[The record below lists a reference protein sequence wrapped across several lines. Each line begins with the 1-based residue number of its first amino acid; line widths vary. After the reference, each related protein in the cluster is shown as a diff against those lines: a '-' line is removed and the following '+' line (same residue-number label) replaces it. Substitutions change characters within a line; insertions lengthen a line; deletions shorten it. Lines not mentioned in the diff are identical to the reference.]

1 MIKMSK
7 QLTDKITF
15 RNGAELKYRMVQ
27 APMQTWSGLDRGR
40 VSQATKDYYARRS
53 NAAAMVITEYCYVSE
68 AGGPARTTSTDD
80 QQLGI
85 FDDTH
90 KEGFSEI
97 AQSLQKD
104 GNLAVMQI
112 AHAGREANYRGRQ
125 GQTVFAPSAIEFSF
139 LDYPLTEM
147 TNEDIEQVIRD
158 FAAATKRAIDLG
170 YDGVEIHGANHY
182 LPQQFFSK
190 FSNTREDK
198 WGGSLENRMRFA
210 VDVTKAVMDVIDA
223 HAPKDFIVGYRI
235 SPEEIHGSNEGYL
248 IEESTQLVK
257 KLVETY
263 PLDYVHVSMA
273 KYNDKPQGHDKTYAE
288 YMREVLD
295 DETKLIIVGDVMS
308 EEDAQDALNYADLVA
323 VGRATLIDADFG
335 GKIQAGRGGEIIRE
349 ISPEQI
355 DESKLP
361 DGLVNV
367 FSTPAMQPILPGRES
382 IYHLHTGGLDESTI
396 KDGTSSSY
404 NIDED

>member
-1 MIKMSK
+1 MSK

-158 FAAATKRAIDLG
+158 FAAATKRAINLG

-182 LPQQFFSK
+182 LLQQFFSK
-190 FSNTREDK
+190 FSNTRENK

-210 VDVTKAVMDVIDA
+210 IEVTKAVMNVIEE
-223 HAPKDFIVGYRI
+223 HAPKGFIVGYRI
-235 SPEEIHGSNEGYL
+235 SPEELHGSNEGYL

-263 PLDYVHVSMA
+263 PLDYIHVSMA
-273 KYNDKPQGHDKTYAE
+273 NYDDRPNGHDKTYAE
-288 YMREVLD
+288 CMREVLD
-295 DETKLIIVGDVMS
+295 DETKLIIVGDVMN

-323 VGRATLIDADFG
+323 VGRATLIDPDFG
-335 GKIQAGRGGEIIRE
+335 GKIQAGRGGEIIHE

-355 DESKLP
+355 LESKLP
-361 DGLVNV
+361 DGMVNV

-382 IYHLHTGGLDESTI
+382 IYHLHKGGLDESTI
-396 KDGTSSSY
+396 KDGTSASY
-404 NIDED
+404 NIDEE

>member
-1 MIKMSK
+1 MSK
-7 QLTDKITF
+7 QLTDKVTF
-15 RNGAELKYRMVQ
+15 RNGAELNYRIVQ
-27 APMQTWSGLDRGR
+27 APMQTWSGVDRGR

-68 AGGPARTTSTDD
+68 AGGPARTMSTDD

-85 FDDTH
+85 FTDAH
-90 KEGFSEI
+90 KEGYAEI
-97 AQSLQKD
+97 AESLQKD

-125 GQTVFAPSAIEFSF
+125 GETVYAPSAIEFSF

-147 TNEDIEQVIRD
+147 TNEDIEKIIRD
-158 FAAATKRAIDLG
+158 FADATKRAIDLG

-190 FSNTREDK
+190 FSNIREDK

-210 VDVTKAVMDVIDA
+210 MEVTKAVMDVVEE
-223 HAPKDFIVGYRI
+223 HAPENFIVGYRI
-235 SPEEIHGSNEGYL
+235 SPEEVHGSNEGYF

-263 PLDYVHVSMA
+263 PLDYLHVSMA
-273 KYNDKPQGHDKTYAE
+273 RYDDKPEGQDKTYAE

-295 DETKLIIVGDVMS
+295 DETKLIIVGDVMN
-308 EEDAQDALNYADLVA
+308 EEDAQDALNYADLIA
-323 VGRATLIDADFG
+323 VGRATLIDPEFG
-335 GKIQAGRGGEIIRE
+335 GKIQEGRGEEIIQE
-349 ISPEQI
+349 ITPEQI
-355 DESKLP
+355 EAAKLT
-361 DGLVNV
+361 DGIVNV

-382 IYHLHTGGLDESTI
+382 IYHLHKGGLDESTI
-396 KDGTSSSY
+396 KDGTSASY
-404 NIDED
+404 NIDEE

>member
-27 APMQTWSGLDRGR
+27 APMQTWTGLDRGR

-210 VDVTKAVMDVIDA
+210 IEVTKAVMNVIEE
-223 HAPKDFIVGYRI
+223 HAPKGFIVGYRI
-235 SPEEIHGSNEGYL
+235 SPEELHGSNEGYL

-263 PLDYVHVSMA
+263 PLDYIHVSMA
-273 KYNDKPQGHDKTYAE
+273 KYDDRPNGHDKTYAE
-288 YMREVLD
+288 CMREVLD
-295 DETKLIIVGDVMS
+295 DETKLIIVGDVMN

-323 VGRATLIDADFG
+323 VGRATLIDPDFG
-335 GKIQAGRGGEIIRE
+335 GKIQAGRGGEIIHE

-355 DESKLP
+355 LESKLP
-361 DGLVNV
+361 DGMVNV

-382 IYHLHTGGLDESTI
+382 IYHLHKGGLDESTI
-396 KDGTSSSY
+396 KDGTSASY
-404 NIDED
+404 NIDEE